1 MHGVLTK
8 YHQRG
13 EVIGYSIDAPC
24 EVIQELMLKR
34 VYGGFCLISEF
45 KLSACRIQILQTTCQ
60 EWIATI
66 IFDCDAC
73 ENVVQSDI
81 HDLLTLLESLI
92 SFDGSLEK
100 SNKWPTMAHGAIESL
115 FYQYFC

>member
-1 MHGVLTK
+1 MDGLSISAINGVL
-8 YHQRG
+8 H
-13 EVIGYSIDAPC
+13 
-24 EVIQELMLKR
+24 ELLLKR
-34 VYGGFCLISEF
+34 WLGGFCLISEF
-45 KLSACRIQILQTTCQ
+45 KLSACRIQILQTTGQ

-100 SNKWPTMAHGAIESL
+100 SNKWPMMVHGAIESL

>member
-1 MHGVLTK
+1 
-8 YHQRG
+8 
-13 EVIGYSIDAPC
+13 
-24 EVIQELMLKR
+24 
-34 VYGGFCLISEF
+34 LISEF